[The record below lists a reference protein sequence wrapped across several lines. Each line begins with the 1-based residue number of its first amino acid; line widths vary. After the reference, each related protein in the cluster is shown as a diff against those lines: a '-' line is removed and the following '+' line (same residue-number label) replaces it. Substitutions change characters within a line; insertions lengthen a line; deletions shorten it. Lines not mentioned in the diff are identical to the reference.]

1 MFMTMLLISIAA
13 AVLATWLRG
22 IFSARFGPGGTAWD
36 YALYLFCGLLPWTMF
51 QETVQ
56 TSSTTIVTHANL
68 VKRVVFPLETL
79 PGWAASIGQVLPS
92 TLWIEVIRRILADT
106 TFSSAFVHISTE
118 SLFLRFLISMAVV
131 CIFSI
136 PCLAWS
142 HRQLI
147 KHGRVEVRTGA

>member
-1 MFMTMLLISIAA
+1 MIGWIGILALGAALAGIFVLISWQASYLGAILASSLLLIS
-13 AVLATWLRG
+13 G
-22 IFSARFGPGGTAWD
+22 
-36 YALYLFCGLLPWTMF
+36 
-51 QETVQ
+51 
-56 TSSTTIVTHANL
+56 VT
-68 VKRVVFPLETL
+68 FPLETL